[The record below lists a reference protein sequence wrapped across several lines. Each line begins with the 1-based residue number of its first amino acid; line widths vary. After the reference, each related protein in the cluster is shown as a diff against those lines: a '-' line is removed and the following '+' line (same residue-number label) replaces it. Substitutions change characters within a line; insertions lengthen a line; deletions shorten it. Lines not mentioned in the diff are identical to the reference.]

1 MSDNVKEPAHYTQFK
16 FQPLD
21 FIRAN
26 KHLLD
31 FMQAN
36 VIKYVC
42 RFKLKNGK
50 EDLLKAR
57 NYLDMLI
64 EEWDKEHNESAI
76 AILKSLA
83 DKPTTTAVVIQR
95 HQRHPCD
102 LCNPEAAP
110 AATPPGCDPI
120 F

>member
-1 MSDNVKEPAHYTQFK
+1 MSDVKNLPHYTQFK
-16 FQPLD
+16 FQPID

-26 KHLLD
+26 KDLLD

-42 RFKLKNGK
+42 RYKLKNGK

-64 EEWDKEHNESAI
+64 EE
-76 AILKSLA
+76 
-83 DKPTTTAVVIQR
+83 
-95 HQRHPCD
+95 CD
-102 LCNPEAAP
+102 LEEKERLAAVARHERPLCSSECTGRCAACSPYEARR
-110 AATPPGCDPI
+110 